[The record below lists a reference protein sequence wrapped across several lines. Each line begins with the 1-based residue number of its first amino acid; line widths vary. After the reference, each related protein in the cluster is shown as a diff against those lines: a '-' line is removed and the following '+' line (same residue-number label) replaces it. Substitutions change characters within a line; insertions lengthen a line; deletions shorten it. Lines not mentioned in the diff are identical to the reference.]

1 MQQMEEPVGVC
12 SGGAALSKLAAH
24 DHPCLIYDDLEEQA
38 DAYVPYLY
46 GGMAQGELCVYVVDE
61 TEPKFIERAFQAR
74 GIDICPY
81 IDSGAF
87 RIISKHDAY
96 LTEGHF
102 NIQKMMQ
109 FWKKNV
115 QQALDSGF
123 TAVRAAAEMTWALG
137 DEPGVEHLVPYES
150 ELNEV
155 FPQLKVSALCQ
166 YHRKRFPAQVI
177 KDMIHVHP
185 LVVTGSEVLKN
196 PGFMKHHEFIES
208 HDDMEVQKLLDNI
221 TLANRLQQR
230 NEELQKALDEKQ
242 KTRAENQ
249 ELKIAQQQLEK
260 ALHAESEMRRH
271 AEELKQELEEFVNN
285 ATEGLHWVGADGII
299 KWANP
304 AELDLLGYEADEYIG
319 RDIREFHADWAA
331 IEEIITRLRNKETL
345 HNFQA
350 RLRTKDGSIKTVLIS
365 SNVLWR
371 GDEFVHTQC
380 FTRDITEI
388 ELAQRQ
394 MAQTEEVRVLNEEL
408 HSLARIVSH
417 ELQEPIAKIR
427 SYLSLLAV
435 RYKGQLGADADEFID
450 TCLQSAKIV
459 HRMIDDLWLFARM
472 TKIDHSDIT
481 AVSVG
486 SVVAGVLH
494 EYKEDI
500 EKQNAVVQVS
510 NMPRLQYAEKQLAY
524 LFEALLDNALRFRR
538 SDINPIIK
546 IDAKCKGN
554 EWVFSV
560 SDNGIGIDPMH
571 YRDIFR
577 AFYSVNSRPGAK
589 GTGMGLAICQKI
601 VQISGGSI
609 WVESKLGEGSTFFF
623 TVPANECKI
632 V

>member
-1 MQQMEEPVGVC
+1 MQQMEEPIGVC
-12 SGGAALSKLAAH
+12 SGVAGLSKLAAH
-24 DHPCLIYDDLEEQA
+24 DHPCLIYEDVEEQA

-46 GGMAQGELCVYVVDE
+46 GGMVQGELCVYVVDE

-74 GIDICPY
+74 GIDIRPY
-81 IDSGAF
+81 INSGSF
-87 RIISKHDAY
+87 RIMSKHDAY

-102 NIQKMMQ
+102 DIEKMMQ

-115 QQALDSGF
+115 EQALASGF

-137 DEPGVEHLVPYES
+137 NEPGVEHLVPYES

-196 PGFMKHHEFIES
+196 PGFMQHHEFIES
-208 HDDMEVQKLLDNI
+208 HDDMEVQKLLDGI

-230 NEELQKALDEKQ
+230 NEELQKALDERQ

-249 ELKIAQQQLEK
+249 ELKIAQQELQQ
-260 ALHAESEMRRH
+260 ALQAESEMRRRV
-271 AEELKQELEEFVNN
+271 EEVKTELEEFVNN

-304 AELDLLGYEADEYIG
+304 AELNLLGYEANEYIG
-319 RDIREFHADWAA
+319 RDIREFHADKQA
-331 IEEIITRLRNKETL
+331 IEEIFKRLRNKEVL

-350 RLRTKDGSIKTVLIS
+350 RLRAKDGSIKTVLIS
-365 SNVLWR
+365 SNALWR

-435 RYKGQLGADADEFID
+435 RYKGQLGPDADEFID

-494 EYKEDI
+494 EYKDEI
-500 EKQNAVVQVS
+500 EKKNAVVQVS
-510 NMPRLQYAEKQLAY
+510 NMPRVQYAEKQLAY
-524 LFEALLDNALRFRR
+524 LFEALLNNALSFRR

-546 IDAKCKGN
+546 IDAKSKGN

-560 SDNGIGIDPMH
+560 SDNGVGIDPMH

-601 VQISGGSI
+601 VQVSGGTI
-609 WVESKLGEGSTFFF
+609 WVESRLGEGTTFFF
-623 TVPANECKI
+623 TVPASECKI